1 MNGLLQILVLVA
13 VSSVTLSA
21 ESQDVFAFVQKN
33 CVACHNPNVKSG
45 DLDLKTLQSAQT
57 FDEHRESWEKVVD
70 KIKTGQMPPPP
81 IPRLA
86 AATTNAVTHWIEGE
100 FDRQDR
106 MVKPEA
112 GRVTA
117 RRLNKAEYNNT
128 IRDLLGIDINPAE
141 RFPADT
147 AAFGFDNISDAL
159 NLSPALLEN
168 YVDAAER
175 CVRTALFG
183 PEKLKP
189 SAVHLSAPV
198 RINETRG
205 QSQLTQDLFNY
216 DLSGL
221 STRHSAHFIYRFPVD
236 AEYSFRLV
244 LNGHRPNQSEPVH
257 PAFFIDGKM
266 IQEFEVDATDLE
278 GQVVELRTRVTA
290 GEHLLSETYL
300 KNYHGLPPSYKGPE
314 PSKRPPVALISPR
327 GKLTEKDIE
336 TLRKYGTKIKTDAIE
351 TRVDNRFES
360 LDIGGPFHQVTAAS
374 PESLRKIYVCGHAA
388 AKHTDACARPI
399 LTSFVGRAFRRPV
412 ALKEV
417 DQFVRFVT
425 LARKQGDSFE
435 EGIATA
441 LQAVLVSPNFLYRM
455 ERDQP
460 APAGSSAAPVGPY
473 ELASR
478 LSYFLWSSMPDA
490 ELLRAAGRGTLRQPA
505 VLESQVKRMLR
516 DPKSFAL
523 VENFAG
529 QWLQFRNID
538 VVRPDLERFP
548 MFDDGL
554 RYAMRRETELF
565 IENVIRQNGS
575 VLELLDANYTFLN
588 ERLARFYGIPG
599 ITGPEFRLVD
609 MSKTERGGG
618 VLAQA
623 SILTVSSYSTRTS
636 PVLRGKWILENLLNA
651 PPPAPPPGVP
661 PLEESKA
668 GQTATLR
675 QQMEQH
681 RKSPACASCHSRMD
695 PLGFGLENFNAIG
708 VWRTEDGKNALDV
721 SGSLPDGRSF
731 QTPAQLKSLLKVD
744 HDRDAYVRGLTE
756 KLLTYA
762 LGRGLERYDRPAV
775 TAIATKLPAQ
785 DYKFSQLVLGI
796 VNSLP
801 FQMRQS
807 RQTSQLASTTM
818 GERSK

>member
-1 MNGLLQILVLVA
+1 MNRLLAIIVGTA
-13 VSSVTLSA
+13 SSLTLCA
-21 ESQDVFAFVQKN
+21 GTPDVFAFVQKN
-33 CVACHNPNVKSG
+33 CVACHNPSVKSG
-45 DLDLKTLQSAQT
+45 DLDLKTLQSAKT
-57 FDEHRESWEKVVD
+57 FEENRELWEKVVD
-70 KIKTGQMPPPP
+70 KLKTGQMPPPP
-81 IPRLA
+81 VPHPDA
-86 AATTNAVTHWIEGE
+86 ADTVAVTEWLNAE
-100 FDRQDR
+100 FDRLDR

-117 RRLNKAEYNNT
+117 RRLNRSEYDNT
-128 IRDLLGIDINPAE
+128 IRDLLGIDIHPAE

-168 YVDAAER
+168 YIDAAER
-175 CVRTALFG
+175 SVRTALFG
-183 PEKLKP
+183 PETLKP
-189 SAVHLSAPV
+189 SAVHFSAPV

-205 QSQLTQDLFNY
+205 RGNLPKDLFHY

-236 AEYSFRLV
+236 AEYNFRLV

-257 PAFFIDGKM
+257 PALFIDGKM
-266 IQEFEVDATDLE
+266 IKEFEVDATDLE
-278 GQVVELRTRVTA
+278 GQIVEVRTRVTA

-300 KNYHGLPPSYKGPE
+300 KTYHGLPPSYNGPE
-314 PSKRPPVALISPR
+314 PSKRPPEPLISPR

-360 LDIGGPFHQVTAAS
+360 LDIGGPFNQTAGPS
-374 PESLRKIYVCGHAA
+374 PESLRKVYVCGHAPG
-388 AKHTDACARPI
+388 KHKDACARPI
-399 LTSFVGRAFRRPV
+399 ITSFAGRAFRRPV
-412 ALKEV
+412 TPAEV
-417 DQFVRFVT
+417 DQFVRFVS

-441 LQAVLVSPNFLYRM
+441 LQAVLVSPNFLYRI

-460 APAGSSAAPVGPY
+460 APAGSSSAPVSQY

-490 ELLRAAGRGTLRQPA
+490 ELLHAASQGTLRQPA
-505 VLESQVKRMLR
+505 VLEAQVKRMLR

-529 QWLQFRNID
+529 QWLQFRNIE

-548 MFDDGL
+548 QFDDGL
-554 RYAMRRETELF
+554 RQAMRRETELF
-565 IENVIRQNGS
+565 LDNVFRQNGS
-575 VLELLDANYTFLN
+575 VLEILDANYTFVN
-588 ERLARFYGIPG
+588 ERLARFYGIPDV
-599 ITGPEFRLVD
+599 TGPEFRRVAV
-609 MSKTERGGG
+609 SKSERGGG

-661 PLEESKA
+661 PLEQSKA
-668 GQTATLR
+668 GQSATLR
-675 QQMEQH
+675 QQMEEH
-681 RKSPACASCHSRMD
+681 RKNTTCSSCHSRMD

-708 VWRTEDGKNALDV
+708 AWRTEDGKNPLDV

-731 QTPAQLKSLLKVD
+731 QTPAELKALLKNG

-756 KLLTYA
+756 KLMMYA

-775 TAIATKLPAQ
+775 TAITDKLASQ
-785 DYKFSQLVLGI
+785 DYKFSRLVMGI

-801 FQMRQS
+801 FQMRQA
-807 RQTSQLASTTM
+807 RQTAQIASTM

>member
-1 MNGLLQILVLVA
+1 MIRVLPILVLI
-13 VSSVTLSA
+13 VSCSSPLFA
-21 ESQDVFAFVQKN
+21 EPAEVFTFVQKS
-33 CVACHNPNVKSG
+33 CVGCHNTSVKSG
-45 DLDLKTLQSAQT
+45 DVDLKSLQTPKT
-57 FDEHRESWEKVVD
+57 FDADREIWEKVVD
-70 KIKTGQMPPPP
+70 KLKTGQMPPPGT
-81 IPRLA
+81 PRPP
-86 AATTNAVTHWIEGE
+86 AATTTAITRWLESE
-100 FDRQDR
+100 FARQDR
-106 MVKPEA
+106 TVKPDA
-112 GRVTA
+112 GRVSA
-117 RRLNKAEYNNT
+117 RRLNRAEYNNT
-128 IRDLLGIDINPAE
+128 IRDLLGIDIRPADS
-141 RFPADT
+141 FPADT

-175 CVRTALFG
+175 VVRTALFG
-183 PEKLKP
+183 PERRKP
-189 SAVHLSAPV
+189 AAVHYSAPV

-205 QSQLTQDLFNY
+205 QSKLPKDLFNY
-216 DLSGL
+216 DLTGL
-221 STRHSAHFIYRFPVD
+221 STLHSAHFVHRFPVD

-266 IQEFEVDATDLE
+266 IKEFEVDATDLE
-278 GQVVELRTRVTA
+278 GQIVELRTRVTA
-290 GEHLLSETYL
+290 GEHLLSASYL
-300 KNYHGLPPSYKGPE
+300 KTYHGLPPSYNGPE
-314 PSKRPPVALISPR
+314 PSKRPPEPLISAR
-327 GKLTEKDIE
+327 GKLSEKDIE
-336 TLRKYGTKIKTDAIE
+336 TLRKYGTKIKTDSVE

-360 LDIGGPFHQVTAAS
+360 LDVGGPFNQVTAAL

-388 AKHTDACARPI
+388 GKHTAACARTI
-399 LTSFVGRAFRRPV
+399 LTSFAGRAFRRPV
-412 ALKEV
+412 TAKEV
-417 DQFVRFVT
+417 EPFLGFVS

-441 LQAVLVSPNFLYRM
+441 LQAVLVSPNFLYRI

-460 APAGSSAAPVGPY
+460 AKAGSSSVPVSQY

-490 ELLRAAGRGTLRQPA
+490 ELLRVAGQGSLRKPS
-505 VLESQVKRMLR
+505 VLEAQVNRMLR

-538 VVRPDLERFP
+538 VVRPDQERFP
-548 MFDDGL
+548 IFDDAL
-554 RYAMRRETELF
+554 RLAMRRETELF
-565 IENVIRQNGS
+565 IDNIIRNNGS
-575 VLELLDANYTFLN
+575 VIEFLDANYTFLN

-599 ITGPEFRLVD
+599 VTGPEFRRVEVGN
-609 MSKTERGGG
+609 TERGGG

-623 SILTVSSYSTRTS
+623 SVLTVSSYSTRTS

-661 PLEESKA
+661 PLDDTKTGQA
-668 GQTATLR
+668 GTLR

-681 RKSPACASCHSRMD
+681 RKNPACSSCHSRMD

-708 VWRTEDGKNALDV
+708 AWRTEDGKFPLDV
-721 SGSLPDGRSF
+721 SGAFPDGRSF
-731 QTPAQLKSLLKVD
+731 QTPAQLKALLKAGQ
-744 HDRDAYVRGLTE
+744 DRDAFVRSLTD
-756 KLLTYA
+756 KLLMYA
-762 LGRGLERYDRPAV
+762 IGRGLERYDRPAV
-775 TAIATKLPAQ
+775 ATIAAKLPSQ

-801 FQMRQS
+801 FQMR
-807 RQTSQLASTTM
+807 RAREASQVAGNM